1 MNKKKYFFI
10 LLFYFFCYDAIIA
23 QTGKAFSGKA
33 VYEQVPDKYANY
45 DAVLIFE
52 KRNVSLTPDL
62 NSGQLKTSIKKHSK
76 IKIITK
82 RGIQDYARV
91 VVPKIQGQKL
101 ERMSV
106 RTIKQSGAVV
116 DLQQSDIKELEI
128 SGDDNIYDKRKF
140 ILFSIPGVE
149 TGDEIEIVTEY
160 FGNSLITCDDVFL
173 DSFVPSMRTS
183 YKLMIESSL
192 KTEIKTYNGM
202 PDPVITHPDTYNAY
216 EWELKDVPT
225 YNDQTNSIRSFEAP
239 YIRFAIR
246 SFDYLTYHFPVEEN
260 TWISYTDAITAMTD
274 TKLFSWRSVDG
285 FLEEKTG
292 KHSQASAPENKLAN
306 LVKLHRFIV
315 DSMNV
320 GWLSAD
326 ISEKSLMY
334 HINKRKI
341 NDRNL
346 ILLYDKIFN
355 YLEIDYYVGF
365 GRGRYE
371 GVFDDEF
378 ISSNQITHLFLS
390 FELQGTF
397 YFIFLK
403 DEYASYELGEIPT
416 DLQGTKTIMIA
427 QKKSDDRVK
436 QAKMTEINKMNN
448 FRRVKN
454 LMDVKLDEGS
464 IKGNSKETFSG
475 SISTDKKSNFAG
487 LNKTQLKEYKTELLK
502 KQSDNILI
510 DTIGF
515 DRSDTYK
522 FPYTCNLSYS
532 YHFKE
537 GNITNLDKNLYSIQL
552 NNWIDHFAVRP
563 NTSDRT
569 ADFHTEYLYTDN
581 IKFYLVFDH
590 KIELKNKENIETT
603 VANSYGSYTLSVK
616 QINENSLL
624 IDSNFDVNKYRLT
637 KDEYGLLKQ
646 LYEAYQ
652 KANTNQLVIKTLD

>member
-1 MNKKKYFFI
+1 MNKKCYFSL
-10 LLFYFFCYDAIIA
+10 LLFYFFSCNAIVA
-23 QTGKAFSGKA
+23 QTGKAFAGKA
-33 VYEQVPDKYANY
+33 VYEQVPDKYSNY

-52 KRNVSLTPDL
+52 KRNVSLTPDY

-160 FGNSLITCDDVFL
+160 YGNSLITCDDVFL
-173 DSFVPSMRTS
+173 DSFVPSMRTT

-202 PDPVITHPDTYNAY
+202 PDPIITHPDTYNAY

-260 TWISYTDAITAMTD
+260 SWISYTDAITAMTD

-292 KHSQASAPENKLAN
+292 KHSQAAAPENKLAN
-306 LVKLHRFIV
+306 LLKLHRFIV
-315 DSMNV
+315 DSLNV

-365 GRGRYE
+365 GRSRYE

-378 ISSNQITHLFLS
+378 ISSNQITHLYLS

-454 LMDVKLDEGS
+454 LMEVKLDEGS
-464 IKGNSKETFSG
+464 IKGNTKETFSG

-487 LNKTQLKEYKTELLK
+487 LNKTQLKEYKSDLLK
-502 KQSDNILI
+502 KQNDNVMI

-537 GNITNLDKNLYSIQL
+537 ANISNLDKNLYSIQL

-581 IKFYLVFDH
+581 VKFYLVFDH

-637 KDEYGLLKQ
+637 KDEYGMLKQ

>member
-1 MNKKKYFFI
+1 MNKKFYFFI
-10 LLFYFFCYDAIIA
+10 FLFYFFSCDAVTA

-33 VYEQVPDKYANY
+33 VYEQVPDKYSNY

-52 KRNVSLTPDL
+52 KRNVSLTPDF

-202 PDPVITHPDTYNAY
+202 PDPLITHPDTYNAY

-355 YLEIDYYVGF
+355 YLDIDYYVGF

-487 LNKTQLKEYKTELLK
+487 LNKTQLKEYKTDLLK
-502 KQSDNILI
+502 KQNDNVII

-537 GNITNLDKNLYSIQL
+537 ANITNLDKNLYSIQL